1 MRRLIFLVLLVGG
14 SGAAAAAEEDAAVQ
28 RGEYLLHL
36 GGCVS
41 CHTAEGGDRLAG
53 GLKMETPYGDFYT
66 PNITPDRETGIG
78 DWSDADF
85 IAAMTRG
92 LAPDGSHYYPA
103 FPYTSYTHMTR
114 DDLIDLKRYLDAQPA
129 VRQENRG
136 HDLTFPFNTRSL
148 MAAWKLLF
156 FDPEPIRDD
165 DEKDPLWNRGN
176 YIVNGPGHCAE
187 CHTPRN
193 LFGALDRERHLE
205 GNPEGPE
212 GEFVPGLHRGEGS
225 NFRQWSQ
232 DDVLFLLQTGMLLDG
247 DFVGGSMGKV
257 IDNTTSR
264 LTERDQKAIATYLAG
279 EQTSP

>member
-1 MRRLIFLVLLVGG
+1 MRRIILLVKLIGIFG
-14 SGAAAAAEEDAAVQ
+14 TVAAAEDDDSIR

-41 CHTAEGGDRLAG
+41 CHTAEGGTRLAG

-78 DWSDADF
+78 DWSDDDF

-92 LAPDGSHYYPA
+92 VAPDGSHYYPA

-114 DDLIDLKRYLDAQPA
+114 EDLLDLKRYLDAQQA
-129 VRQENRG
+129 VRIENRE
-136 HDLTFPFNTRSL
+136 HDLTFPFSVRFL
-148 MAAWKLLF
+148 MSAWKWLF
-156 FDPEPIRDD
+156 FDPEPIAAINANGS
-165 DEKDPLWNRGN
+165 LWNRGN
-176 YIVNGPGHCAE
+176 YIVNGPGHCVE

-193 LFGALDRERHLE
+193 LFGALDRGRHLE
-205 GNPEGPE
+205 GNPDGPE
-212 GEFVPGLHRGEGS
+212 GESVPGLHRAQDSDFRLWS
-225 NFRQWSQ
+225 N
-232 DDVLFLLQTGMLLDG
+232 DDVFFLLQTGMLRDG

-279 EQTSP
+279 EEPEQ